1 LIPAAKTMGEPERVP
16 VRSLAERAYL
26 DLEEML
32 VTLQFKPGQLL
43 QEKDLAEAVGIGRT
57 PVREAVQ
64 KLSSCGLLRIL
75 PRKGLMV
82 APALRSELSQIIE
95 ARRVLERLLVVKAC
109 ERADADQ
116 RAALD
121 LLATHIE
128 QSNEDLSSF
137 LRLDRRLDELLE
149 SACGNQYL
157 VQALSPM
164 HSHCRRLWYLNHQ
177 SLDLSDS
184 ASLHAGLARSVAQ
197 SDGSGAIR
205 SLNGIISVL
214 EEQVGSL
221 DAIS

>member
-1 LIPAAKTMGEPERVP
+1 MIPASIPTNDIERAP

-32 VTLQFKPGQLL
+32 VTLQLKPGQLL
-43 QEKDLAEAVGIGRT
+43 QEKDLAHAVGIGRT

-64 KLSSCGLLRIL
+64 KLAGCGLLIVL

-82 APALRSELSQIIE
+82 APVLRSELSKIIE
-95 ARRVLERLLVVKAC
+95 ARRVLERLLVVKAS
-109 ERADADQ
+109 ERADSDQ
-116 RAALD
+116 RGALES
-121 LLATHIE
+121 LATHIE
-128 QSNEDLSSF
+128 QSSEDLSSF

-149 SACGNQYL
+149 QACGNQYL

-164 HSHCRRLWYLNHQ
+164 HAHCRRLWYLNRQ
-177 SLDLSDS
+177 RLDLSES
-184 ASLHAGLARSVAQ
+184 ASLHAGLARSVAH

-205 SLNGIISVL
+205 SLNGIISAL
-214 EEQVGSL
+214 EDQVGSL